1 MFEQYGVLHY
11 CKPNVSNLVART
23 TSMAV
28 SNVLVPLIL
37 ELGDVGSLQTLAQS
51 DAGFRSGI
59 YLYRGKLVSD
69 YVSSYFNIRSNNIDI
84 YLSAF

>member
-1 MFEQYGVLHY
+1 M
-11 CKPNVSNLVART
+11 SNLVART